1 MNPASI
7 ERYRRDN
14 ENLQQNKSSPKS
26 IKSLTSLKEELYRK
40 GIELSEEEE
49 AEIAQVTKKY
59 PLRISSHYLSLIKE
73 RGDPIWNQCIPSI
86 KELTDQRGEE
96 DPLNEENEVPFLTH
110 RYPDRCLLLV
120 SNSCAMYCRFCT
132 RKRKVGEETRNPTEK
147 DLKKAMGYISEHKE
161 IRDVILS
168 GGDPLLL
175 SNKNLETILKDLREI
190 SHIEMIRIGT
200 RVPCTMP
207 ERVTPELCD
216 MLKQYNKSPPIYIN
230 THFEHPCEITP
241 ESKVACEMLA
251 DAGIPLGNQ
260 SVILK
265 GVNDS
270 PKIFKELNQK
280 LLSMKVKP
288 YYIYQPDPVRGT
300 YHFIG
305 SVEKGLDIIRALRG
319 HTSGLAVPHFVID
332 SPGGGGKIPILPQY
346 AQIQEDGSVSMVN
359 YKGNKYKYRIEP
371 K

>member
-1 MNPASI
+1 
-7 ERYRRDN
+7 
-14 ENLQQNKSSPKS
+14 
-26 IKSLTSLKEELYRK
+26 
-40 GIELSEEEE
+40 
-49 AEIAQVTKKY
+49 
-59 PLRISSHYLSLIKE
+59 
-73 RGDPIWNQCIPSI
+73 
-86 KELTDQRGEE
+86 
-96 DPLNEENEVPFLTH
+96 
-110 RYPDRCLLLV
+110 
-120 SNSCAMYCRFCT
+120 
-132 RKRKVGEETRNPTEK
+132 
-147 DLKKAMGYISEHKE
+147 
-161 IRDVILS
+161 
-168 GGDPLLL
+168 
-175 SNKNLETILKDLREI
+175 
-190 SHIEMIRIGT
+190 
-200 RVPCTMP
+200 MP

-270 PKIFKELNQK
+270 PQIFKELNQK